1 MNNVWTNEVS
11 LLNILPTNRM
21 GLGVFWCSPFSM
33 CSSRRHA
40 GGLGAGREHFEV
52 TKHHEWEYF
61 SFCGIRNVEYT
72 EYTFKTFSCCHHFK
86 ACKTAMKLSSGFR
99 SDFSYLSSLKYFR
112 IKYSESRGYFSGV
125 QRRNCHFRRIPS
137 LQKANW
143 KSRHHPGKH
152 SRCSTEIS
160 EQREQRGDKL
170 LTQSRSERQVHEQSS
185 NHSLLKSK

>member
-1 MNNVWTNEVS
+1 MNNVWTNEAS
-11 LLNILPTNRM
+11 LLNILPTNCM

-72 EYTFKTFSCCHHFK
+72 VYTYKTFSCCHHFK
-86 ACKTAMKLSSGFR
+86 ACKTAMKLLSGFR

-112 IKYSESRGYFSGV
+112 IKYSESRGYFSAV
-125 QRRNCHFRRIPS
+125 QRRNCPS
-137 LQKANW
+137 GEYLVSKKQTGKADITQVNTVVVQQKSQSKVN
-143 KSRHHPGKH
+143 
-152 SRCSTEIS
+152 
-160 EQREQRGDKL
+160 REV
-170 LTQSRSERQVHEQSS
+170 T
-185 NHSLLKSK
+185 NC